1 MKIVAFILLS
11 LPLFSH
17 ALNLSQAYN
26 DQAIQLSITGSDSED
41 FSQTGIKVN
50 VVNNKNEAV
59 TITADPGYIFNS
71 EDELIQDLI
80 LTEPLFVI
88 VNARD
93 EATVEVRAMCIQAD
107 NGSPHVDDAFL
118 PSTTYNEKLVQAC
131 QYIYKN
137 NYQNHMGQD
146 ALWAISDN
154 KSIYNISG
162 EADIA
167 NPLRTYIADL
177 VGVPFDASL
186 INKNEHYVDKTVKAY
201 ALYLKFFLQETD
213 DIKLQLFDHRGDFY
227 RDLIVKDNQP
237 KGRYDM
243 QYKVSLLGLLGQK
256 YFVRLYVGDEMRTEF
271 TLVIKES

>member
-1 MKIVAFILLS
+1 MKTVAFILMF

-17 ALNLSQAYN
+17 AINLMDAYQ
-26 DQAIQLSITGSDSED
+26 DEAIEISITGSDSED
-41 FSQTGIKVN
+41 FSQTGIKVDITN
-50 VVNNKNEAV
+50 HKNEDIS
-59 TITADPGYIFNS
+59 ITADPGFIFHS
-71 EDELIQDLI
+71 DDETIQDLI
-80 LTEPLFVI
+80 LTEPLL
-88 VNARD
+88 VNVKAKNNATA
-93 EATVEVRAMCIQAD
+93 EARAMCIQAA
-107 NGSPHVDDAFL
+107 NGSPGIEHTFV
-118 PSTTYNEKLVQAC
+118 PSAIYNDKLVKAC
-131 QYIYKN
+131 QYIYQY

-162 EADIA
+162 EADVA
-167 NPLRTYIADL
+167 NPLRSYIADL
-177 VGVPFDASL
+177 VGVAFDTSL
-186 INKNEHYVDKTVKAY
+186 INKNEHYVDQTIKAY

-213 DIKLQLFDHRGDFY
+213 DIKLQLFDHRGDFE
-227 RDLIVKDNQP
+227 RDLIVKKNQP